1 MIAGKHGD
9 IGGPPQ
15 PNSSAVV
22 RNGNNLSRWSRFGV
36 LVIIP
41 VFLKIHKYETNKTK
55 KERQQLVQVIKQL
68 DIINQT
74 LPKAQRTQGLS
85 LSYQSNFLNSYHKF
99 KNKS

>member
-9 IGGPPQ
+9 VGGAPQ

-41 VFLKIHKYETNKTK
+41 VFLKKHKYETNKTNKTK
-55 KERQQLVQVIKQL
+55 KERQQPFQAIKQL
-68 DIINQT
+68 D
-74 LPKAQRTQGLS
+74 
-85 LSYQSNFLNSYHKF
+85 
-99 KNKS
+99 